1 VIPLALLVVWPVACI
16 AVAAVLPRP
25 RAVLGLG
32 VVGSLVQV
40 GLFAGVARAGFA
52 GRTLGVGEQLLLDPL
67 SAFHLALVVTVFA
80 MSSIYACYS
89 FAPQLA
95 SGQLTRR
102 KARRFGAAWFAFL
115 GSMTTMLLANHVGL
129 MWMAMEATT
138 LASAVLIC
146 LEFDRPSLQAAWAY
160 LLICSVGIA
169 LALLGTF
176 LLCGEA
182 RAAAGGGDPFL
193 WTHLSELAPRM
204 RAAPVHL
211 AFLFLL
217 VGYGTKAGLAPMH
230 TWLPAAHS
238 QAPSPVS
245 AVLSGVLLNCA
256 IYCISR
262 FVPIVEGATADAG
275 WALGLLV
282 PFGLVSI
289 GVAAAFI
296 VGEHDIKRLLAF
308 SSVEHMGVIALGIGV
323 GGGTAALFHTLNHSV
338 GKMLSFF
345 CAGTLAQRFGT
356 RDMRQ
361 MRGILTVGSSAGAGV
376 VLGILALVG
385 LPPFSI
391 FMSELWI
398 VKVGIGG
405 GRYWTVAAFLVG
417 AGVVFV
423 AAIRHAVEMVWKR
436 PGEGREP
443 VAPARLGWPL
453 VVLPLAVLLTLGV
466 WMPPVVLRALES
478 AAAVIQGRP

>member
-1 VIPLALLVVWPVACI
+1 
-16 AVAAVLPRP
+16 
-25 RAVLGLG
+25 
-32 VVGSLVQV
+32 
-40 GLFAGVARAGFA
+40 
-52 GRTLGVGEQLLLDPL
+52 
-67 SAFHLALVVTVFA
+67 
-80 MSSIYACYS
+80 M
-89 FAPQLA
+89 
-95 SGQLTRR
+95 
-102 KARRFGAAWFAFL
+102 
-115 GSMTTMLLANHVGL
+115 
-129 MWMAMEATT
+129 
-138 LASAVLIC
+138 LIC

-182 RAAAGGGDPFL
+182 RTAASGGDPFL

-204 RAAPVHL
+204 RAAPVRL

-262 FVPIVEGATADAG
+262 FVPIVEGTSVDAG
-275 WALGLLV
+275 WSLGLLV

-308 SSVEHMGVIALGIGV
+308 HSVEHMGIIALGIGV
-323 GGGTAALFHTLNHSV
+323 GGGAAALFHTLNHSV
-338 GKMLSFF
+338 CKMLTFF

-361 MRGILTVGSSAGAGV
+361 MRGILGSAPAAGAGI

-398 VKVGIGG
+398 VKVGIAG
-405 GRYWTVAAFLVG
+405 GRYWTIAVFLAG
-417 AGVVFV
+417 AGVVFI
-423 AAIRHAVEMVWKR
+423 AAIRHAIEMVWKR

-443 VAPARLGWPL
+443 VAPARIAWPL
-453 VVLPLAVLLTLGV
+453 VVLPLAALRDPRGVDAARHAARARERGHRHPGAAMTRPAPGSGVFALADLERLSPQAFHDRVIARCRAGSRIGALL
-466 WMPPVVLRALES
+466 VVGPREPCAS
-478 AAAVIQGRP
+478 APR

>member
-1 VIPLALLVVWPVACI
+1 MIPLSLLVAWPVACI
-16 AVAAVLPRP
+16 AVAAALRHP
-25 RAVLGLG
+25 RAVLALG
-32 VVGSLVQV
+32 VAGSLVQV
-40 GLFAGVARAGFA
+40 GLFAAVAKAGFA
-52 GRTLGVGEQLLLDPL
+52 GRTFGVGQQLLLDPL
-67 SAFHLALVVTVFA
+67 SAFHLTLVVGVFA

-95 SGQLTRR
+95 NGQLTRR

-138 LASAVLIC
+138 LSSAVLIC

-182 RAAAGGGDPFL
+182 HTTSSGGDPFL
-193 WTHLSELAPRM
+193 WTHLTELAPRM

-262 FVPIVEGATADAG
+262 FVPIVGGTSADGG

-308 SSVEHMGVIALGIGV
+308 HSVEHMGIIALGIGV
-323 GGGTAALFHTLNHSV
+323 GGSAAALYHTLNHSV
-338 GKMLSFF
+338 CKMLTFF

-361 MRGILTVGSSAGAGV
+361 MRGILQTAPVAGTGI

-398 VKVGIGG
+398 VKVGIAG
-405 GRYWTVAAFLVG
+405 GRYWAMAGFLVG
-417 AGVVFV
+417 AGIVFV

-443 VAPARLGWPL
+443 MTPARLAWPL
-453 VVLPLAVLLTLGV
+453 VVLPLVALVALGV
-466 WMPPVVLRALES
+466 WMPPAVLHTLES
-478 AAAVIQGRP
+478 AATVIQGRP